1 MHIEIHDHTR
11 LSDIESVFNNHFP
24 YLHLKFYRGK
34 HAKFQPSQE
43 KMLLDS
49 NWTLGE
55 IRKTHL
61 STFLEILPTE
71 KVSRFEQ
78 EFQDRIGFSV
88 QVVGMGSID
97 WEQSTGLDMLN
108 LHDLNII
115 SRNASDEYVV
125 EEYDQ
130 SLNETI

>member
-11 LSDIESVFNNHFP
+11 LSEIDRVFNNHFP
-24 YLHLKFYRGK
+24 YLHLKFYSGK
-34 HAKFQPSQE
+34 HNKYEGSGIEMQIRFDKTVGQ
-43 KMLLDS
+43 
-49 NWTLGE
+49 
-55 IRKTHL
+55 IRKTHISML
-61 STFLEILPTE
+61 LEIRPTE
-71 KVSRFEQ
+71 KISTLER
-78 EFQDRIGFSV
+78 EFQNRLGFSV
-88 QVVGMGSID
+88 QVMGMGSIN

-130 SLNETI
+130 SLNEVA

>member
-1 MHIEIHDHTR
+1 MHIEIHDYTK
-11 LSDIESVFNNHFP
+11 LSEIESVFNNHFP
-24 YLHLKFYRGK
+24 FLHLKFFRGK
-34 HAKFQPSQE
+34 HAKFQSSQE
-43 KMLLDS
+43 KMLLDIS
-49 NWTLGE
+49 QTVSE

-61 STFLEILPTE
+61 STILEIHPTE
-71 KVSRFEQ
+71 KVSQFEQ
-78 EFQDRIGFSV
+78 EFQDRMGFSV
-88 QVVGMGSID
+88 QVLGMGAID

-130 SLNETI
+130 SLNELP

>member
-1 MHIEIHDHTR
+1 MHIEIHDHTK
-11 LSDIESVFNNHFP
+11 LSEIEMAFNNHFS

-34 HAKFQPSQE
+34 HVKFQPSHE
-43 KMLLDS
+43 KMLLDM
-49 NWTLGE
+49 NWTIGE

-61 STFLEILPTE
+61 STVLDIRPSE
-71 KVSRFEQ
+71 KVSQFER

-88 QVVGMGSID
+88 QVLGMGPID

-130 SLNETI
+130 TLNELP

>member
-1 MHIEIHDHTR
+1 MHIEIHDHTS
-11 LSDIESVFNNHFP
+11 LSEIESTFNNHFP

-34 HAKFQPSQE
+34 HAKFQPSHE
-43 KMLLDS
+43 KMLLNM
-49 NWTLGE
+49 NWTVGE

-61 STFLEILPTE
+61 SIILEIHPTE

-78 EFQDRIGFSV
+78 EFQDRTGFSV
-88 QVVGMGSID
+88 QVLGMGPID
-97 WEQSTGLDMLN
+97 WEQSIGLDMLN

-115 SRNASDEYVV
+115 SRNASDEYVL

-130 SLNETI
+130 SLNEMP

>member
-1 MHIEIHDHTR
+1 MHIEINDHTS
-11 LSDIESVFNNHFP
+11 LSEIESVFNNHFP

-34 HAKFQPSQE
+34 HDKFQPSYK
-43 KMLLDS
+43 KMLLEM
-49 NWTLGE
+49 NWTIGE

-61 STFLEILPTE
+61 STVLEIRPTE
-71 KVSRFEQ
+71 KVSQFER
-78 EFQDRIGFSV
+78 EFQNRIGFSV
-88 QVVGMGSID
+88 QVLGMGPID

-125 EEYDQ
+125 EEYEE
-130 SLNETI
+130 SLNEMP